1 MVTINIK
8 SEIISDEAG
17 WLYDLFGIPYLSP
30 KNFIDQVDQAA
41 GDDIEIIVNSP
52 GGNVFAAFEMAE
64 KIRGYDGNVTV
75 INVGMAASA
84 ASFFLVATRSKTSPA
99 GLVMLHNCAGSA
111 QGDYRAMDKASEAM
125 QKVNKSI
132 RNLYIEKT
140 GLSDQELKEIMDRE
154 TYLTAE
160 EAIQYGFVDEMTEN
174 TNLPRAEPVDVMSA
188 TNSISSTLAAYA
200 RNHTPDELIAK
211 LSPRFNIETNNK
223 KPGGSEKMTLEEFLN
238 QNPEA
243 KTEYDNNIQQTKNT
257 AIKEER
263 QRIQMID
270 SIAGSVPESMLENAK
285 YKKIM
290 NAEDL
295 AISVLQQ
302 STALGTK
309 YFKNA
314 KEDSEESGSEEVKTD
329 PNTGNTEEEEEDPK
343 KKKKK
348 GEEEEEETET
358 KEEEEMT
365 NFMAETVNK
374 AKRRIK

>member
-8 SEIISDEAG
+8 SEIIPDEAG

-30 KNFIDQVDQAA
+30 KGFIDQVDQAA

-52 GGNVFAAFEMAE
+52 GGNVFAAFEMVE
-64 KIRGYDGNVTV
+64 KIRGYKGNVTV

-99 GLVMLHNCAGSA
+99 GVVMLHNCAGSA

-188 TNSISSTLAAYA
+188 TNSISSTLASYA
-200 RNHTPDELIAK
+200 RHHSPDDLIAK
-211 LSPRFNIETNNK
+211 LSPRIKETNNR

-243 KTEYDNNIQQTKNT
+243 KTEYDNKIQQTKD
-257 AIKEER
+257 ASIKEER

-302 STALGTK
+302 STALGAK

-329 PNTGNTEEEEEDPK
+329 PNAGNTEEEAEDPK

-348 GEEEEEETET
+348 GEEEEEEETET

-365 NFMAETVNK
+365 NFMAGIVNK
-374 AKRRIK
+374 TKRRIK

>member
-52 GGNVFAAFEMAE
+52 GGNVFAAFEMVE
-64 KIRGYDGNVTV
+64 KIRGYEGNVTV

-238 QNPEA
+238 HNPEA
-243 KTEYDNNIQQTKNT
+243 KAEYDNNIQQTKDS

-329 PNTGNTEEEEEDPK
+329 PNAGNTEEEEEDPK

-365 NFMAETVNK
+365 NFMAEIVNK

>member
-1 MVTINIK
+1 
-8 SEIISDEAG
+8 
-17 WLYDLFGIPYLSP
+17 
-30 KNFIDQVDQAA
+30 
-41 GDDIEIIVNSP
+41 
-52 GGNVFAAFEMAE
+52 
-64 KIRGYDGNVTV
+64 
-75 INVGMAASA
+75 
-84 ASFFLVATRSKTSPA
+84 
-99 GLVMLHNCAGSA
+99 
-111 QGDYRAMDKASEAM
+111 
-125 QKVNKSI
+125 
-132 RNLYIEKT
+132 
-140 GLSDQELKEIMDRE
+140 
-154 TYLTAE
+154 
-160 EAIQYGFVDEMTEN
+160 
-174 TNLPRAEPVDVMSA
+174 
-188 TNSISSTLAAYA
+188 
-200 RNHTPDELIAK
+200 
-211 LSPRFNIETNNK
+211 
-223 KPGGSEKMTLEEFLN
+223 MTLEEFLN
-238 QNPEA
+238 HNPEA
-243 KTEYDNNIQQTKNT
+243 KAEYDNNIQQTKDS

-329 PNTGNTEEEEEDPK
+329 PNAGNTEEEEEDPK

-365 NFMAETVNK
+365 NFMAEIVNK
-374 AKRRIK
+374 IISRNPE

>member
-8 SEIISDEAG
+8 SEIIPDEAG

-30 KNFIDQVDQAA
+30 KGFIDQVDQAA

-52 GGNVFAAFEMAE
+52 GGNVFAAFEMVE
-64 KIRGYDGNVTV
+64 KIRGYKGNVTV

-99 GLVMLHNCAGSA
+99 GVVMLHNCAGSA

-211 LSPRFNIETNNK
+211 LSPRIKETNNR

-243 KTEYDNNIQQTKNT
+243 KTEYDNKIQQIKDA

-302 STALGTK
+302 STALGAK

-329 PNTGNTEEEEEDPK
+329 PNAGNTEEEEEDPK

-348 GEEEEEETET
+348 GEEEEETET

-365 NFMAETVNK
+365 NFMAGIVNK
-374 AKRRIK
+374 TKRRIK